1 MIKKLTVIFSLF
13 FLAAMLTAET
23 LESSPWVGWRK
34 GYEYY
39 DKAADFKEKNQ
50 FEKALNNYT
59 RSRDYFNTIRRNFPQ
74 WNKSV
79 VEGRIR
85 LCDNEIKSLQ
95 KLVRPARKVQPPKEQ
110 QPIQY
115 PAQPPRPDYPVA
127 PVLMQLLLLRL
138 IMKSN
143 R

>member
-1 MIKKLTVIFSLF
+1 MMKKITGVFALLLLITC
-13 FLAAMLTAET
+13 LAAES

-39 DKAADFKEKNQ
+39 DKAAECKEKNQ
-50 FEKALNNYT
+50 YEKALKHYT
-59 RSRDYFNTIRRNFPQ
+59 RSREYFNAIRTNFPQ

-95 KLVRPARKVQPPKEQ
+95 KLVRPAQRQVQPPPPPK
-110 QPIQY
+110 PAVSYPAAPQY
-115 PAQPPRPDYPVA
+115 PQRQQ
-127 PVLMQLLLLRL
+127 QLCFHQ
-138 IMKSN
+138 
-143 R
+143 